1 MLSISEITA
10 REQLYQFFASLFL
23 KEPSRE
29 WMEGLIVTTPHLKEL
44 FSDEISCT
52 EWDQWMDRFHQ
63 GQLKIEEIQ
72 QDFYDFFFVPTSGRY
87 SPAVE
92 SIVLDNQMWG
102 EREIDLAERYEE
114 AKFSPEQLD
123 TYLPIKQLGM
133 SDHLG
138 FQLGYMAHLCN
149 METHSRMKIRQRIQ
163 GEEVEML
170 EDHLIPFIQK
180 YTKEFLSLA
189 TGSIYGCFVQM
200 IHKFVEMDRQMILNS
215 EVNCYGQ

>member
-23 KEPSRE
+23 KEPSKE
-29 WMEGLIVTTPHLKEL
+29 WMEGLIATTPHLKEL
-44 FSDEISCT
+44 FTDELSFL
-52 EWDQWMDRFHQ
+52 EWDLWVDRYLQ
-63 GQLKIEEIQ
+63 GNLKIGDIQ

-87 SPAVE
+87 LPAVE

-102 EREIDLAERYEE
+102 EREIDLVERYDE

-149 METHSRMKIRQRIQ
+149 METHSRMEIRQRIQ

-170 EDHLIPFIQK
+170 EDHLIPFTQQ
-180 YTKEFLSLA
+180 YTKSFVPLA
-189 TGSIYGCFVQM
+189 TGTVYGFFVQM
-200 IHKFVEMDRQMILNS
+200 IEKFIEMDRQMILNS
-215 EVNCYGQ
+215 EVNGYGQ